1 MATPTRDPLTT
12 TIKIIVNWI
21 ALGVP
26 ENGYSTV
33 ESYNLQWDRGTKG
46 VTWYNL
52 IGFDADVLAT
62 RYDTVHTLTAGTT
75 YKFKVRAKN
84 FFGWSE
90 FSPILDI
97 KAATWPENTQ
107 SVTTTIDGSTGGV
120 LVSWLA
126 PYNNAQVLQRYEIL
140 LYS

>member
-12 TIKIIVNWI
+12 TTKIFVDWV

-52 IGFDADVLAT
+52 IGFDADVLVT
-62 RYDTVHTLTAGTT
+62 RYETVHTLTAGTT
-75 YKFKVRAKN
+75 YKFKV
-84 FFGWSE
+84 
-90 FSPILDI
+90 
-97 KAATWPENTQ
+97 
-107 SVTTTIDGSTGGV
+107 
-120 LVSWLA
+120 
-126 PYNNAQVLQRYEIL
+126 
-140 LYS
+140 